1 MSQSYL
7 PRQEG
12 NKLTWLQ
19 NFSSKLETY
28 AAKYD
33 LSAGEIS
40 DVQTGIIAYSY
51 WVDYAMKQS
60 EYAKKL
66 NLFKTELANGT
77 SGTLTLPEVPVIAV
91 APALPTVA
99 VLKRVAS
106 IVAGIKSK
114 PVYAKNDG
122 LDLGIETAATSSVD
136 VSTLKPLISVQIV
149 SGGYPEIQWKKGAN
163 EGVEIQVDKGNNTWQ
178 FLGVDLKPN
187 YTDSTPLP
195 SSGSSEVRR
204 YRAIY
209 IDDDNHIG
217 LWSDAVEI
225 AVAGF

>member
-1 MSQSYL
+1 MNQSYL

-12 NKLTWLQ
+12 NKLAWLQ

-33 LSAGEIS
+33 VSDGDIS
-40 DVQTGIIAYSY
+40 DVQAGIASYVY
-51 WVDYAMKQS
+51 WVDCAMKQS

-66 NLFKTELANGT
+66 NLFKNELANGT
-77 SGTLTLPEVPVIAV
+77 QGTLTLPEVPVVAV
-91 APALPTVA
+91 APPLPEVA
-99 VLKRVAS
+99 VLKRVSS

-122 LDLGIETAATSSVD
+122 LDLGIEATESTRVD
-136 VSTLKPLISVQIV
+136 VSTLKPLISVRIV
-149 SGGYPEIQWKKGAN
+149 SGGYPEIQWKKGN
-163 EGVEIQVDKGNNTWQ
+163 NDGIEIQVDRGNNTWQ
-178 FLGVDLKPN
+178 FLVVDLKPN
-187 YTDSTPLP
+187 YTDSSPLP
-195 SSGSSEVRR
+195 SSGASEVRR

-209 IDDDNHIG
+209 IDDDNHVG
-217 LWSDAVEI
+217 LWSDAIEI

>member
-1 MSQSYL
+1 MGQSYL

-12 NKLTWLQ
+12 NKLSWLQ

-28 AAKYD
+28 AVKYD
-33 LSAGEIS
+33 VSAGEIS
-40 DVQTGIIAYSY
+40 DVQAGITAYIY

-66 NLFKTELANGT
+66 NLFKSELANGT
-77 SGTLTLPEVPVIAV
+77 TGTLTLPEVPVV
-91 APALPTVA
+91 ALAPLLPAVA

-106 IVAGIKSK
+106 IVTAIKSK

-122 LDLGIETAATSSVD
+122 LDLGIETTGTTSVD
-136 VSTLKPLISVQIV
+136 VSTLKPLISVRIV
-149 SGGYPEIQWKKGAN
+149 SGGYPEIQWKKGN
-163 EGVEIQVDKGNNTWQ
+163 NDGIEIQVDRGNNTWQ

-187 YTDSTPLP
+187 YTDSSPLP
-195 SSGSSEVRR
+195 ASGASEVRR

-209 IDDDNHIG
+209 IDDDNHVG

-225 AVAGF
+225 AVAGY